1 MQHWQNAPMRSTG
14 SDTSRQSGAEIA
26 HAWAAMDEPKTS
38 PPPDWLRPP
47 DGELDYWARQLGCTR
62 EELRS
67 LIQDA
72 AALLGDAP
80 GAASIKP

>member
-1 MQHWQNAPMRSTG
+1 MQH
-14 SDTSRQSGAEIA
+14 RQTRACCSAASYTIVRSGAKIA
-26 HAWAAMDEPKTS
+26 DALAAMDEPKTS

-47 DGELDYWARQLGCTR
+47 DGELDYWAQQLGCTR

-80 GAASIKP
+80 AASIKP